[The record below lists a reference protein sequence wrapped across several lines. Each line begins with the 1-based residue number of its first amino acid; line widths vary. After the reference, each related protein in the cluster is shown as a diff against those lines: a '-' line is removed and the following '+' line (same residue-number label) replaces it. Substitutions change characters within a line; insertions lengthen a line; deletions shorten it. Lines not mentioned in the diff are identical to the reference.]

1 MSRSVRIQDWRS
13 LLKMR
18 GKQIGNRFV
27 IQNILNTYAGITLAQ
42 VKATRDEVLRTVAA
56 LDCVLTLLVIQLYLL
71 CNAVSSY
78 NLNTAHYMHNGMIFV
93 PPCFLAKYYMCRS
106 YRKHVGR
113 FWLRVLRWHLLLQEH
128 GRCKTLCPIR

>member
-71 CNAVSSY
+71 CNAV
-78 NLNTAHYMHNGMIFV
+78 

-113 FWLRVLRWHLLLQEH
+113 FWLRVLRWHMLLQQH